1 MFCCPFLVIF
11 DYSFVGEIATV
22 PHIVG
27 FVVFSTHIEFHWSMI
42 MPFNLPFKA
51 IKKPKISWNTFICKR
66 KGRVSIYL
74 ILGIPSQLEAINIF
88 NEGYSG
94 WVGWLF

>member
-27 FVVFSTHIEFHWSMI
+27 FVVFSTYIEFHWSMI

-66 KGRVSIYL
+66 KVRVSIYL

-94 WVGWLF
+94 WVGWPF

>member
-27 FVVFSTHIEFHWSMI
+27 FVVFSTYIEFHWSMI

-51 IKKPKISWNTFICKR
+51 IKKPKYHGILLFAREGGGCQFI
-66 KGRVSIYL
+66 
-74 ILGIPSQLEAINIF
+74 
-88 NEGYSG
+88 
-94 WVGWLF
+94 